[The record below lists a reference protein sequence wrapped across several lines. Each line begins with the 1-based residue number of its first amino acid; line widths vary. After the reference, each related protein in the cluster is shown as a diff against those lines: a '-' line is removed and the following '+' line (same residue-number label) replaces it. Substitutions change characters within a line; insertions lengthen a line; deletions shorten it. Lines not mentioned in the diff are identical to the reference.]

1 MSEEKKS
8 NSFIGGLIREPI
20 LGFGIKTG
28 HRYSFG
34 EPDLYGELLGA
45 ETLPGFLVECPGAGR
60 EAPDPEDDRPRPYAV
75 SVNRGPDGRNF
86 WSLDYDIQ
94 PSDQDAITR
103 LFGTTGVYPM
113 GSSRSHYLKDPEKSF
128 QEVLKSLK
136 AHQRLGYSV
145 AYPPARKTH
154 EKPVPRWKRVL
165 DRGLRLF
172 LGV

>member
-28 HRYSFG
+28 RRYSFG
-34 EPDLYGELLGA
+34 ESDLYGELLGA
-45 ETLPGFLVECPGAGR
+45 ETLPGFLVESLGAGP

-86 WSLDYDIQ
+86 WSLDYGLQ
-94 PSDQDAITR
+94 PSPDGIAR
-103 LFGTTGVYPM
+103 MFETTGVYPREP
-113 GSSRSHYLKDPEKSF
+113 SRLHYLTDPPKSF
-128 QEVLKSLK
+128 QEVLEGLK
-136 AHQRLGYSV
+136 VHQRLGYSVV